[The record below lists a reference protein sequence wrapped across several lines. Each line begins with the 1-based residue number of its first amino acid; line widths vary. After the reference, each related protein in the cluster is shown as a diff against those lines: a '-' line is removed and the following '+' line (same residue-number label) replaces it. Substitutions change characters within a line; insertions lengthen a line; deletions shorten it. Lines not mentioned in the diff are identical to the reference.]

1 MKRILF
7 MIIVLVGF
15 SFHIGDCY
23 RRCYPGCS
31 RTVILP
37 NGETAVEVPGS
48 CGTHYII
55 LPDGRTITVIE

>member
-1 MKRILF
+1 MKRILL
-7 MIIVLVGF
+7 MIIVLAGF

-37 NGETAVEVPGS
+37 NGQLGVEIPGS
-48 CGTHYII
+48 CGTYYII